1 MGEQQTVGEVFG
13 PFHEMWVRIVAY
25 LPSLAAGL
33 LILALGFVVC
43 WLAQRVTARVVLWMR
58 LDRAFRDFRWARGLE
73 LADARAALARIA
85 GNVVALLLSFVFLQN
100 AFVVWGLD
108 VLGSLIGRL
117 VFYLPHLV
125 VGSLVMVIG
134 SLAVAVVSNRVRA
147 GLTVEGFERAG
158 LVGRLTRW
166 ALMVVVTAFA
176 LEELGIA
183 PHTVQAAVKIGL
195 GTLGV
200 IAALAVGL
208 GSKDAVAAM
217 WASILDKP
225 RANSDGKMP

>member
-1 MGEQQTVGEVFG
+1 MNEQQTVGAVFG
-13 PFHEMWVRIVAY
+13 PFHEMWVKIVAY

-33 LILALGFVVC
+33 LILMLGLVVC
-43 WLAQRVTARVVLWMR
+43 WLARGITMRLVLLMR
-58 LDRAFRDFRWARGLE
+58 LDRAFHDFRWARGLE
-73 LADARAALARIA
+73 LADARHALARMT
-85 GNVVALLLSFVFLQN
+85 GNVVAGLLFFVFLQN
-100 AFVVWGLD
+100 AFVVLGLD
-108 VLGSLIGRL
+108 VLGQLIGRL

-125 VGSLVMVIG
+125 VGALVMLVG
-134 SLAVAVVSNRVRA
+134 TLAVSIVSNRVRE
-147 GLTVEGFERAG
+147 GLAVEGFERAG

-200 IAALAVGL
+200 VAALAVGL

-217 WASILDKP
+217 WASILDKSNAGSREKAP
-225 RANSDGKMP
+225 

>member
-1 MGEQQTVGEVFG
+1 MEEQQTVGAVFG

-33 LILALGFVVC
+33 LILILGFAVC
-43 WLAQRVTARVVLWMR
+43 WLVNRVTVRIVVLMR
-58 LDRAFRDFRWARGLE
+58 VDRAFRGFRWARGLE
-73 LADARAALARIA
+73 LADARHALARIA
-85 GNVVALLLSFVFLQN
+85 GNVVAALLFFVFLQN

-108 VLGSLIGRL
+108 VLGQLIGRL

-125 VGSLVMVIG
+125 VGSLVMIVG
-134 SLAVAVVSNRVRA
+134 SVVAAVVADRVRA
-147 GLTVEGFERAG
+147 GLAVEGFERAG

-200 IAALAVGL
+200 VAGLAVGL

-217 WASILDKP
+217 WASILDKRNASP
-225 RANSDGKMP
+225 EEKTS